1 MKLATLRDGTPDGA
15 LVVVSRD
22 LARAVAA
29 AGIAPTLLAAL
40 DDWERTAPQLQGLS
54 NRLAAGS
61 LDGAFRLEPQRLA
74 APLPRAFGWI
84 DSSVYLNHMELA
96 RKLRGAT
103 VPDAYRREPLMSPRL
118 SSPFLAANDDLPLPP
133 GNVDLDIEGELA
145 AIVDAVAPRT
155 LPSEASR
162 HLKLVVLIN
171 DVSLRAV
178 FAREMAQ
185 GKTGYLGKC
194 AASMS
199 PVAVTPDEIGAAW
212 NGGTI
217 DLPLVCHVNDRLL
230 GRPNAA
236 VDMSFDLRDL
246 VSHASAYRPLGAG
259 TIIATGTVSNRDP
272 AVGSA
277 CIAERRMTETLE
289 YGAPRSDYLKAGDRF
304 RIEMLDARGASIF
317 GAIAQQVVNAG

>member
-22 LARAVAA
+22 LSRAVAA
-29 AGIAPTLLAAL
+29 RDIAPTLLGAL
-40 DDWERTAPQLQGLS
+40 DEWERTAPRLQDLS
-54 NRLAAGS
+54 TRLAAGS
-61 LDGAFRLEPQRLA
+61 LDGSFRLEPQRLA

-84 DSSVYLNHMELA
+84 DSSVYLNHLELA

-118 SSPFLAANDDLPLPP
+118 PSPFLAADDDLPLPP

-155 LPSEASR
+155 QRSEADR
-162 HLKLVVLIN
+162 HIKLLVLLN

-178 FAREMAQ
+178 FAREMAE

-199 PVAVTPDEIGAAW
+199 PVAVTLDEIGDAW

-217 DLPLVCHVNDRLL
+217 NLPLSCHVNDRLL

-246 VSHASAYRPLGAG
+246 ISHASEYRPLGAG
-259 TIIATGTVSNRDP
+259 TVIATGTVSNRDP

-289 YGAPRSDYLKAGDRF
+289 YGAPRTGYLKAGDRF
-304 RIEMLDARGASIF
+304 RIEMLDARGESIF
-317 GAIAQQVVNAG
+317 GAIAQQVVAA